1 MTSDQIATARDRLY
15 TEAGHRKLIDRK
27 LRGPHFYRWWVVQW
41 VGVRDGVGCAPSWGS
56 AFPGALS
63 HRHLSPTWRINRWV
77 SAIGVHLHTLHTM
90 GDCGK
95 PAVEQAKSGR

>member
-41 VGVRDGVGCAPSWGS
+41 VGVRDGVIPLQ
-56 AFPGALS
+56 PG
-63 HRHLSPTWRINRWV
+63 T
-77 SAIGVHLHTLHTM
+77 G
-90 GDCGK
+90 
-95 PAVEQAKSGR
+95 